1 MIKKNYQRMHLKKKG
16 FCFLNSL
23 MKHLLDQVRPRSQL
37 NLSIPIE
44 TNNAIYKSGVVY
56 LLELRLLHV
65 KRPESQL
72 DDLVS
77 AGRERVEKTLDVV
90 VVGVGKVWALKDA
103 RRLAK
108 RARELDALAR

>member
-1 MIKKNYQRMHLKKKG
+1 MQ
-16 FCFLNSL
+16 
-23 MKHLLDQVRPRSQL
+23 
-37 NLSIPIE
+37 
-44 TNNAIYKSGVVY
+44 YKSGVVY

-77 AGRERVEKTLDVV
+77 AGRKRVEKTLDVV